1 MNVDLF
7 FGMFPQEAAY
17 ESYNIQNILFND
29 REDMSL
35 FLSSR
40 GNANKGNK
48 LEEAEGKGQRK
59 TEEQDLGKEDET
71 QTENIWHRVRAG

>member
-7 FGMFPQEAAY
+7 FGMLPQEAAY

-40 GNANKGNK
+40 GNVNKENILK
-48 LEEAEGKGQRK
+48 EVEGKGQRK
-59 TEEQDLGKEDET
+59 TEEQDLAKEEET
-71 QTENIWHRVRAG
+71 QTENVRHRVRAG